1 MRDRILVGRT
11 IDHIVIPFAD
21 CIAWEDFGPKGN
33 PCYDP
38 YDFASAA
45 EEEEAA
51 YTLAAVQL
59 EMGKYSKR
67 HKDLAKKVAKQTGND
82 YVTYPW
88 LRDAVSRLLAGSTYD
103 ELLSMSRLTRAV
115 KAGMQKKGLTEIRS
129 IEDALS

>member
-1 MRDRILVGRT
+1 MRNRIDVRKT
-11 IDHIVIPFAD
+11 IDEVLIPYAE

-59 EMGKYSKR
+59 EMKKNSTR
-67 HKDLAKKVAKQTGND
+67 HTDLATEVAKQTGNK

-103 ELLSMSRLTRAV
+103 DLLFISRQSRAV
-115 KAGMQKKGLTEIRS
+115 RAGMKAKGLTKIHS
-129 IEDALS
+129 IEEALS